1 MEDEDIV
8 SDDESTS
15 SSQIRQDFSQILDEF
30 LDKYEISGRKI
41 VQKLEGDDAQDQL
54 EIIRQGLKGI
64 NISNKLNKNNNE
76 ENIKLKYDKRNVKGE
91 EDDKGI
97 ETEDDEK
104 DQIGG

>member
-64 NISNKLNKNNNE
+64 NISNDKSSLQNKTTE
-76 ENIKLKYDKRNVKGE
+76 EKNVLSSDKDEIDSSKIYKKS
-91 EDDKGI
+91 EDI
-97 ETEDDEK
+97 FV
-104 DQIGG
+104 